1 MELTFL
7 DNIEIEEELKGK
19 EDTIKSIRFSKDEY
33 YMLKYCKY
41 KNKKFSVLVK
51 ELLNE
56 SIKNEGESFSSDID
70 IAKIKEELKEELK
83 KELLKELGGKTEEI
97 KETSKTDNE
106 AKQELADFMNKR
118 K

>member
-19 EDTIKSIRFSKDEY
+19 DQTTKSIRFSEDEF

-51 ELLNE
+51 ELINE
-56 SIKNEGESFSSDID
+56 SIRNEGKSFNSNID
-70 IAKIKEELKEELK
+70 INRIKEELKEELLNELS
-83 KELLKELGGKTEEI
+83 KENIE
-97 KETSKTDNE
+97 SSNDDE
-106 AKQELADFMNKR
+106 AKKDILNFMNNR
-118 K
+118 KE

>member
-19 EDTIKSIRFSKDEY
+19 DQTTKSIRFSEDEF

-51 ELLNE
+51 ELINE
-56 SIKNEGESFSSDID
+56 SIRNEGKSFNSNID
-70 IAKIKEELKEELK
+70 INRIKEELKEELK
-83 KELLKELGGKTEEI
+83 KELLNELSKENIE
-97 KETSKTDNE
+97 SSNDDE
-106 AKQELADFMNKR
+106 AKKDILNFMNNR
-118 K
+118 KE